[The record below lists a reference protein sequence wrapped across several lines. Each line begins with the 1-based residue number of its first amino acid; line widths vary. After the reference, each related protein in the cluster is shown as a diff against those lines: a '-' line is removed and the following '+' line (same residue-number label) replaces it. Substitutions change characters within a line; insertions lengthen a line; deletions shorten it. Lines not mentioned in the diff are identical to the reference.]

1 MSTNIKVPEKKTKVL
16 IDDEIEEMSRISQML
31 EEEEE
36 EAHDRGNVEDFINA

>member
-16 IDDEIEEMSRISQML
+16 IDDEIEEMLRISQML
-31 EEEEE
+31 EEEE